1 MKASFINKIS
11 KNFNGN
17 KLSTEMKLKNF
28 PRFVDR
34 RDVAKFLNRYE
45 IFKKQINIHGS
56 VVECGVNL
64 GAGFFSWLHFSS
76 ILEPYNSSR
85 HIYGFDT
92 FSGFES
98 LDNKKDKGGIYL
110 KKSKFKKFNND
121 LKKDNILESLKI
133 QNENRP
139 LNHLNKLYLIKG
151 DIKKTFPVF
160 LKKNPHL
167 IVSLLHIDLD
177 IYEPTKIVLELI
189 KPRLV
194 KGCIIAFDDLN
205 AKEGPGETLALL
217 ETIGLSKYK
226 LIRNEFDSYLSYL
239 VIK

>member
-1 MKASFINKIS
+1 M
-11 KNFNGN
+11 
-17 KLSTEMKLKNF
+17 
-28 PRFVDR
+28 
-34 RDVAKFLNRYE
+34 
-45 IFKKQINIHGS
+45 
-56 VVECGVNL
+56 
-64 GAGFFSWLHFSS
+64 
-76 ILEPYNSSR
+76 
-85 HIYGFDT
+85 
-92 FSGFES
+92 
-98 LDNKKDKGGIYL
+98 
-110 KKSKFKKFNND
+110 
-121 LKKDNILESLKI
+121 
-133 QNENRP
+133 
-139 LNHLNKLYLIKG
+139 IKG

-160 LKKNPHL
+160 LKNPHL
-167 IVSLLHIDLD
+167 IVSLHIDLD